1 MYGHVQH
8 GEELNRPNP
17 VRKEFLRTTSLRILN
32 TDGLNNLK
40 YVATQGRI
48 LGGFY
53 KHSFTKLHVEKNTD
67 GLNNLKY
74 VASAKTKFCRIL

>member
-32 TDGLNNLK
+32 
-40 YVATQGRI
+40 I
-48 LGGFY
+48 
-53 KHSFTKLHVEKNTD
+53 D

-74 VASAKTKFCRIL
+74 VASARSKFSRILQTQFYKTACAKKTLTGSTISST

>member
-40 YVATQGRI
+40 YVA
-48 LGGFY
+48 
-53 KHSFTKLHVEKNTD
+53 
-67 GLNNLKY
+67 
-74 VASAKTKFCRIL
+74 SAKTKFWRKHMLEEHGLSLDGYSQRYIHQPS

>member
-8 GEELNRPNP
+8 SEDLNRPNP

-40 YVATQGRI
+40 YVTIAR
-48 LGGFY
+48 
-53 KHSFTKLHVEKNTD
+53 KN
-67 GLNNLKY
+67 
-74 VASAKTKFCRIL
+74 SCRIL

>member
-17 VRKEFLRTTSLRILN
+17 LRKEFLRTTSLRILN

-40 YVATQGRI
+40 YVTSARKKFWRI
-48 LGGFY
+48 L
-53 KHSFTKLHVEKNTD
+53 
-67 GLNNLKY
+67 
-74 VASAKTKFCRIL
+74 